1 MHGNV
6 DIKHDCVRHPEVHFR
21 KNIQDESQINTQ
33 QKTHTTN
40 HFYDHIHTVTNIL
53 KLFIN

>member
-33 QKTHTTN
+33 QKTHKTN
-40 HFYDHIHTVTNIL
+40 HFYDLHTVTNIL